1 MRPDNASPSPTKPVV
16 ANLKKLL
23 VFTLLIFAALVIF
36 VLPKYASDSSIE
48 AESASYTTSS
58 KPTELTP
65 SQIAEKKQYRQE
77 AQAVLSDIVELISDL
92 DQLGAA
98 EWATNS
104 YDNAKQ
110 LVKKGDKEY
119 LEAKYQRSIETFK
132 EALEALKGI
141 RNRSEK
147 TLKQVLDEG
156 FRYLE
161 DLRGEDAAAK
171 ARLALMI
178 SPDAPIVQEL
188 YERSKLLPKLVQ
200 SISVAEKYVQS
211 GKTADAILS
220 YEKAVKIDSRHKPT
234 QEKLNILKQQK
245 RENDFFAQMS
255 IGFNALDENR
265 FAEAQTAFWAAVNI
279 DSSRP
284 EAQQALSQ
292 LSSRRSQYNTERALK
307 TALELERMEE
317 WQKAVDVYDT
327 LIAEDVSLT
336 EPKIRR
342 VNASVRAQID
352 KRADYILNYP
362 LKLSKPGTFRQTQN
376 LLEDMKGIEGGEK
389 LKTQVKQLQ
398 QALYLSQVP
407 IEVRFGSD
415 GLTNVT
421 LYRIGEF
428 GTFTTKMVQLKPGAY
443 QVAGSRTGF
452 RDVQIKFTVKPNS
465 SNMSIEVRCTDT
477 I

>member
-1 MRPDNASPSPTKPVV
+1 MRPDNDSPSPTKPVEG
-16 ANLKKLL
+16 NPRKLL

-36 VLPKYASDSSIE
+36 LLPRYASDSSIE
-48 AESASYTTSS
+48 AESAAYKTSS

-65 SQIAEKKQYRQE
+65 SQIAAKKQYRQE
-77 AQAVLSDIVELISDL
+77 AQAVLSDIVELVSDL
-92 DQLGAA
+92 DQIGAS

-110 LVKKGDKEY
+110 LIKKGDKEY
-119 LEAKYQRSIETFK
+119 LEAKYQRSIETFM

-141 RNRSEK
+141 RNHSDK
-147 TLKQVLDEG
+147 TLKQALDEG

-171 ARLALMI
+171 ARLASMI
-178 SPDAPIVQEL
+178 SPDDPSVREL

-200 SISVAEKYVQS
+200 SIYLAEKHVLS
-211 GKTADAILS
+211 GKTAAAILS
-220 YEKAVKIDSRHKPT
+220 YEEALQIDSRHKPT
-234 QEKLNILKQQK
+234 QEKLNMLKQQK
-245 RENDFFAQMS
+245 RENDFYAQMS

-265 FAEAQTAFWAAVNI
+265 FREAQTAFWTAVDI
-279 DSSRP
+279 DPSRL
-284 EAQQALSQ
+284 EAQQALDQ
-292 LSSRRSQYNTERALK
+292 LSSRRSQYNTDRALK
-307 TALELERMEE
+307 TAFELESMEE

-352 KRADYILNYP
+352 KRADHILKHP
-362 LKLSKPGTFRQTQN
+362 LKLSKPGTFRQTQK

-407 IEVRFGSD
+407 IQVRFGSD

-428 GTFTTKMVQLKPGAY
+428 GTFTNKMVQLKPGSY

-452 RDVQIKFTVKPNS
+452 RDVQIEFTVKPNS

>member
-1 MRPDNASPSPTKPVV
+1 MRPDNASPPPTKPVV
-16 ANLKKLL
+16 ANPKKLI

-36 VLPKYASDSSIE
+36 VLPQYASDSSIE
-48 AESASYTTSS
+48 ADSAAYTTSS

-77 AQAVLSDIVELISDL
+77 AQAVLSDIVELVSDL
-92 DQLGAA
+92 DQIGAA

-110 LVKKGDKEY
+110 LIKKGDKEY
-119 LEAKYQRSIETFK
+119 LEAKYQRSIETFM

-141 RNRSEK
+141 QNRSEK

-161 DLRGEDAAAK
+161 DLRAEDAAAK

-178 SPDAPIVQEL
+178 SPDAPSVQEL
-188 YERSKLLPKLVQ
+188 YERSKLLPELVQ
-200 SISVAEKYVQS
+200 SISLAEKYVQS
-211 GKTADAILS
+211 RNTAAAILS
-220 YEKAVKIDSRHKPT
+220 YEKALKIDSRHKPT

-245 RENDFFAQMS
+245 RENDFYAQMS
-255 IGFNALDENR
+255 IGFKALDENR
-265 FAEAQTAFWAAVNI
+265 FGEAQTAFWAAVDI

-284 EAQQALSQ
+284 EAQQALDQ
-292 LSSRRSQYNTERALK
+292 LSSRRSQYNTDRALK
-307 TALELERMEE
+307 TAFELESMEE
-317 WQKAVDVYDT
+317 WQKAVDVYDS

-342 VNASVRAQID
+342 LNALVRAQID
-352 KRADYILNYP
+352 KRADYILKHP
-362 LKLSKPGTFRQTQN
+362 LKLSKPGTLRQTQT

-407 IEVRFGSD
+407 IEVQFGSD

-428 GTFTTKMVQLKPGAY
+428 GTFTDKMVKLKPGSY

-452 RDVQIKFTVKPNS
+452 RDVQIEFTVKPNS